1 MMWRRGSRGI
11 QKFPVRL
18 GSIPISAA
26 FVNNNCTFTAGQLLS
41 TNASKMGIDPNRI
54 RNVGIV
60 AHIDAGKTTT
70 TELMLWHCGEIK
82 SVGRVDNGD
91 TVMDFMPQERE
102 RGITISAA
110 AISMNWKDHTIHLID
125 T

>member
-1 MMWRRGSRGI
+1 MLRIPVQRLLRRVT
-11 QKFPVRL
+11 PV
-18 GSIPISAA
+18 
-26 FVNNNCTFTAGQLLS
+26 LLRR
-41 TNASKMGIDPNRI
+41 NVHGAKL

-70 TELMLWHCGEIK
+70 TEYILYLCGKID

-91 TVMDFMPQERE
+91 TVMDFLPQERE
-102 RGITISAA
+102 RGITISSA
-110 AISMNWKDHTIHLID
+110 AISCQWKDHQINIID

>member
-1 MMWRRGSRGI
+1 MD
-11 QKFPVRL
+11 KL
-18 GSIPISAA
+18 
-26 FVNNNCTFTAGQLLS
+26 
-41 TNASKMGIDPNRI
+41 
-54 RNVGIV
+54 RNIGVV

-70 TELMLWHCGEIK
+70 SEQMLYLCGETK

-91 TVMDFMPQERE
+91 TIMDFMPQERE

-110 AISMNWKDHTIHLID
+110 AISMNWKDHKINLID

>member
-1 MMWRRGSRGI
+1 MFARLRLPSVRHVVSPLRTKANI
-11 QKFPVRL
+11 PLFLKRSVHSSPVEKL
-18 GSIPISAA
+18 
-26 FVNNNCTFTAGQLLS
+26 
-41 TNASKMGIDPNRI
+41 
-54 RNVGIV
+54 RNIGVV

-70 TELMLWHCGEIK
+70 SEQMLYLCGESK

-91 TVMDFMPQERE
+91 TIMDFMPQERE

-110 AISMNWKDHTIHLID
+110 AISFNWKDHKINLID